1 MCWCECC
8 RGSKRTKG
16 SSRRTTA
23 RKPHDHCWHLG
34 CILRSAT
41 AVFVRT
47 GEAEEEEATPMLEM
61 RRPAA
66 RRHGTGEGR
75 AAAEERTRIARQG
88 KLKAKAIR

>member
-1 MCWCECC
+1 M
-8 RGSKRTKG
+8 
-16 SSRRTTA
+16 
-23 RKPHDHCWHLG
+23 L
-34 CILRSAT
+34 
-41 AVFVRT
+41 FVRT
-47 GEAEEEEATPMLEM
+47 GEGEEEEATPMLEM